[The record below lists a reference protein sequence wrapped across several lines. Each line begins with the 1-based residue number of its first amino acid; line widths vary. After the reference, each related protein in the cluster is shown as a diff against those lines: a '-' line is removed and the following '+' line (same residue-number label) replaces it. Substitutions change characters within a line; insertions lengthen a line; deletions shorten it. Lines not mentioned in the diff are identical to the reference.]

1 MSRRTI
7 AARVAAAS
15 GALLLIAAALGMV
28 LAVGAASASVSAG
41 PTFTHLGVIPNA
53 SGSMKKVIVLLRNKP
68 ASLGAATRAA
78 KLRAEVRPLAQ
89 TLRSHGAKNVASGT
103 AVPYVVASVSSAQE
117 AALKHSSNVKAVF
130 PDSVIPMPTSPVQ
143 SQGLQQLLSPL
154 TSASPNTNPADP
166 STICGT
172 AASPEQ
178 DPQAIS
184 DINAPAA
191 WALGAT
197 GAGVS
202 TAYIAGD
209 IDSTVADFQRNS
221 AYASSGSP
229 TASPVVTKVNFDGDT
244 STTPAGEVAGESF
257 LDASSIAAQGNTTY
271 DLNDYVNAANPLPT
285 PCDITVTGA
294 APGASVT
301 GLDVF
306 SNTHDTTESN
316 FVEAINYAAANGVQ
330 VLNES
335 FGSNAFPDTAM
346 DATRIADDDAVAAG
360 VTVVVSTGDAGVGNT
375 LGSPS
380 TDPNLISA
388 GASTTFRSYQQLTYG
403 GIDATVPNATNGTWL
418 DDNISSI
425 SSAGFS
431 QSGGNTVDI
440 VAPGDSN
447 WALCSTAA
455 QFSGSCASVGNGV
468 QSPIEFTGGTS
479 ESSPLTAAAAA
490 DVIQA
495 YQSTH
500 SGDSPTPA
508 LVKQILMSTATDINA
523 PAEQQGAGLL
533 NIGAAVK
540 DAEAV
545 NGGSGTDGGLLISPS
560 QINITQNPGQSKS
573 PKVSVTNTGT
583 HTVSVN
589 LSTRTIKN
597 QIGNQTGSFC
607 LNPQTS
613 GTNSCGGPPT
623 GNPISIWSGAT
634 EVSQEE
640 TFTVPTSHGR
650 TSRLDFS
657 ATYPNTGQTSLLHV
671 ALYDPSGAYAGYSLP
686 QGLADFADMQVTN
699 PMPGTWTAVFF
710 TVQNGGNNHGTS
722 GTINWQAT
730 TWSFA
735 PAGTISPSTLA
746 IPAGGTKT
754 ATFTATSGSDAGDTA
769 QSIVLNSSDG
779 STTSVPVTVRTMI
792 PIASVSEGGAFKG
805 VLTGGNGRG
814 NPANSD
820 TYTFHVPAG
829 VKDLDVKANLGD
841 VRDEVVA
848 FLTDP
853 EGNTVANS
861 SNDTLNSAGN
871 ARVRTGEVDVYKDNP
886 QRGDWTLALDWT
898 TPVSGL
904 ELSEPFTG
912 HVSFNRVRAS
922 ATGLPTGGG
931 LNQGQVY
938 NFNVTVTNT
947 AGTPETYF
955 LDPRLTTSTEYQLPD
970 QNSGSDQNMSLPLP
984 PGLSFPFYI
993 VPTDTSAL
1001 ETSLSG
1007 TAPVTYDIGPFAGDP
1022 DMEADSYGDVAAL
1035 DYYSGDEVESGLW
1048 LLNPSEIGPYGPS
1061 GAPAATASDN
1071 FTVVTQAFD
1080 PTVDSATG
1088 DMWSNFNGLSSTP
1101 FDPVYLQPGQK
1112 ATIPL
1117 TITPSASH
1125 GTHVHG
1131 VINLDDAFQL
1141 NDVVGF
1147 LFGSGDELASFPF
1160 SYTVK

>member
-1 MSRRTI
+1 MQ
-7 AARVAAAS
+7 
-15 GALLLIAAALGMV
+15 
-28 LAVGAASASVSAG
+28 
-41 PTFTHLGVIPNA
+41 
-53 SGSMKKVIVLLRNKP
+53 KVIVLLKSKP
-68 ASLGAATRAA
+68 ASTSGRSA
-78 KLRAEVRPLAQ
+78 KLKAEVSSLAS
-89 TLRSHGAKNVASGT
+89 TLRTRGATHLTSGS
-103 AVPYVVASVSSAQE
+103 AVPYVIASVSSAQE
-117 AALKHSSNVKAVF
+117 AALKQNSNVKAVL
-130 PDSVIPMPTSPVQ
+130 PDAIIPMPTSPAQ
-143 SQGLQQLLSPL
+143 SQGLQQLLSPFATL
-154 TSASPNTNPADP
+154 KPASNPADP

-172 AASPEQ
+172 AANPEQ
-178 DPQAIS
+178 DPEAIG

-191 WALGAT
+191 WALGAD

-209 IDSTVADFQRNS
+209 IDNTIDDFQRNA

-229 TASPVVTKVNFDGDT
+229 AGSSVLTKVNFDGDT
-244 STTPAGEVAGESF
+244 STTPAGEAAGESF
-257 LDASSIAAQGNTTY
+257 LDASSIASQGNDVY
-271 DLNDYVNAANPLPT
+271 DLNNYVNAANPLPT

-294 APGASVT
+294 APGATVT

-316 FVEAINYAAANGVQ
+316 FVQAINYAVANGVQ

-335 FGSNAFPDTAM
+335 FGSNAFPDTAN

-360 VTVVVSTGDAGVGNT
+360 VTVVVSTGDAGVGDT

-380 TDPNLISA
+380 TDPNVIAA
-388 GASTTFRSYQQLTYG
+388 GASTTMRAYQQLTYG
-403 GIDATVPNATNGTWL
+403 GINATVPNATNGTWL
-418 DDNISSI
+418 NDNISSI

-447 WALCSTAA
+447 WADCSTAS
-455 QFSGSCASVGNGV
+455 QFSGACTSFANGTPN
-468 QSPIEFTGGTS
+468 PIEFTGGTS

-495 YQSTH
+495 YKSSH
-500 SGDSPTPA
+500 SGSAPSPA

-540 DAEAV
+540 EAMATD
-545 NGGSGTDGGLLISPS
+545 GGSGTDGSLLVSPN
-560 QINITQNPGQSKS
+560 QINISQNPGQSK
-573 PKVSVTNTGT
+573 KQTVSLTNDGQ

-597 QIGNQTGSFC
+597 QIANTTSSFC

-623 GNPISIWSGAT
+623 GNPITIWSGAT

-640 TFTVPTSHGR
+640 TFNVPTGHGK
-650 TSRLDFS
+650 TTRLDFS

-686 QGLADFADMQVTN
+686 QGLANFADIQVTN
-699 PMPGTWTAVFF
+699 PKPGTWTAVFF
-710 TVQNGGNNHGTS
+710 TVQDGGGNQGTT
-722 GTINWQAT
+722 GTINWRAT

-735 PAGTISPSTLA
+735 PAGKISPATLA
-746 IPAGGTKT
+746 IPAGATKT
-754 ATFTATSGSDAGDTA
+754 ATFTATSGNQAGDTA

-779 STTSVPVTVRTMI
+779 SQTSVPVTVRTMVKI
-792 PIASVSEGGAFKG
+792 SSVANGGAFQG

-814 NPANSD
+814 NPAQSQ

-829 VKDLDVKANLGD
+829 VKDLDVKADVGD
-841 VRDEVVA
+841 ANNEVVA

-861 SNDTLNSAGN
+861 SNVTVNGAFTQIIG
-871 ARVRTGEVDVYKDNP
+871 TGEVDVYKDNP

-898 TPVSGL
+898 QPVSGDS
-904 ELSEPFTG
+904 LSQPFTG
-912 HVSFNRVRAS
+912 HVSFNRVRAT
-922 ATGLPTGGG
+922 ANGLPSGQG
-931 LNQGQVY
+931 LNNGQVY
-938 NFNVTVTNT
+938 NFSVTVTNT
-947 AGTPETYF
+947 GGTPQRYF
-955 LDPRLTTSTEYQLPD
+955 LDPRLTTDTEYQLPSQGD
-970 QNSGSDQNMSLPLP
+970 SDQNMSLPRP

-993 VPTDTSAL
+993 VPTDTVGL
-1001 ETSLSG
+1001 ETSLNG
-1007 TAPVTYDIGPFAGDP
+1007 TAPVGYDIGPFAGDP
-1022 DMEADSYGDVAAL
+1022 DMEADSFDNSAAL
-1035 DYYSGDEVESGLW
+1035 DYWSGDEVEPGFW
-1048 LLNPSEIGPYGPS
+1048 FLNPSEIGPYGPT
-1061 GAPAATASDN
+1061 GAPSVTASAQFDA
-1071 FTVVTQAFD
+1071 VTAAFD

-1088 DMWSNFNGLSSTP
+1088 DLWSNDEGFTSG
-1101 FDPVYLQPGQK
+1101 FDPLYLDPGQK

-1117 TITPSASH
+1117 TITPTASH

-1131 VINLDDAFQL
+1131 VINLDDAFQI
-1141 NDVVGF
+1141 NDVVGAQ
-1147 LFGSGDELASFPF
+1147 FGSGDELASFPF